1 MINSHGESLR
11 LPCVGSGESDVN
23 IVITG
28 ATGFVGQALCRYWHE
43 QGHTLMVVSRQSD
56 KAQATIRVPVMA
68 RSSAID
74 FADQSVGA
82 IVNLAGEPI
91 FNRRWSEAQKK
102 KLIDSRLKATHD
114 VGELCQRLATPPA
127 RLISGSAMG
136 YYGDQGSREVTEQTS
151 PHKEFAHRLCREW
164 EEAAQQL
171 ATDQMQVACLRIGL
185 VLDRDGGMLKPM
197 RPMFRLGLGGRL
209 GKGRQ
214 YMPWVHRHD
223 LVRIIDFL
231 LQRDDISGAWNAGA
245 PAPVTNAKF
254 TRTLAASLNRPAPF
268 VMPGSVVSL
277 ALGEMSQL
285 LLTGARMVPA
295 RLEAAGF
302 RFEYPT
308 LEKALTA
315 IERRAA

>member
-1 MINSHGESLR
+1 M
-11 LPCVGSGESDVN
+11 N

-43 QGHTLMVVSRQSD
+43 KGHTLMVVSRQPD
-56 KAQATIRVPVMA
+56 KAHATIGVPVMA
-68 RSSAID
+68 RAAAVD
-74 FADQSVGA
+74 FADQQVDA
-82 IVNLAGEPI
+82 VVNLAGEPI

-102 KLIDSRLKATHD
+102 KLIESRVKATRD
-114 VGELCQRLATPPA
+114 VGELCHRLEQPPG

-151 PHKEFAHRLCREW
+151 PHDEFAHRLCREW
-164 EEAAQQL
+164 EEEAQQL
-171 ATDQMQVACLRIGL
+171 ATDQMPVACIRIGL

-197 RPMFRLGLGGRL
+197 RPMFRLGVGGRL

-214 YMPWVHRHD
+214 YMPWIHRHD

-231 LQRDDISGAWNAGA
+231 LQHDGIQGAWNAGA
-245 PAPVTNAKF
+245 PQPVTNAEF

-268 VMPGSVVSL
+268 VVPGGVISVG
-277 ALGEMSQL
+277 LGEMSQL

-302 RFEYPT
+302 RFDYPT

>member
-1 MINSHGESLR
+1 M
-11 LPCVGSGESDVN
+11 N

-43 QGHTLMVVSRQSD
+43 KGHTLMVVSRQPD
-56 KAQATIRVPVMA
+56 KAHATIGVPVMA
-68 RSSAID
+68 RAAAVD
-74 FADQSVGA
+74 FADQQVDA
-82 IVNLAGEPI
+82 VINLAGAPI
-91 FNRRWSEAQKK
+91 FNRRWSESQKK
-102 KLIDSRLKATHD
+102 RLIESRLKATRD
-114 VGELCQRLATPPA
+114 VGELCQRLNSPP
-127 RLISGSAMG
+127 RQLISGSAMG
-136 YYGDQGSREVTEQTS
+136 YYGDQGSREVTEQTP
-151 PHKEFAHRLCREW
+151 PHDEFAHRLCRDW

-171 ATDQMQVACLRIGL
+171 ATDQMKVACLRIGL

-214 YMPWVHRHD
+214 YMPWIHRHD

-231 LQRDDISGAWNAGA
+231 LERDDAQGAWNAGA
-245 PAPVTNAKF
+245 PEPVTNAEF
-254 TRTLAASLNRPAPF
+254 TRTLAASLHRPAPF
-268 VMPGSVVSL
+268 VMPAGVVSM

-285 LLTGARMVPA
+285 LLTGARMMPA

-315 IERRAA
+315 IEHRAA

>member
-1 MINSHGESLR
+1 M
-11 LPCVGSGESDVN
+11 N

-28 ATGFVGQALCRYWHE
+28 ATGFVGQALCQYLHE
-43 QGHTLMVVSRQSD
+43 KGHTLMVVSRQPD
-56 KAQATIRVPVMA
+56 KAHATIGVPVMA
-68 RSSAID
+68 RAAAID
-74 FADQSVGA
+74 FAGQTVDAV
-82 IVNLAGEPI
+82 VNLAGEPI
-91 FNRRWSEAQKK
+91 FNRRWSEAQKQ
-102 KLIDSRLKATHD
+102 KLIASRLKATRD
-114 VGELCQRLATPPA
+114 VGELCQRLATPP
-127 RLISGSAMG
+127 RQLISGSAMG

-151 PHKEFAHRLCREW
+151 PHDEFAHRLCREW

-171 ATDQMQVACLRIGL
+171 ATDQMKVACIRIGL

-197 RPMFRLGLGGRL
+197 RPMFRLGVGGRL

-214 YMPWVHRHD
+214 YMPWIHRHD

-231 LQRDDISGAWNAGA
+231 LQRDDAEGVWNAGA
-245 PAPVTNAKF
+245 PQPVTNAEF

-268 VMPGSVVSL
+268 VVPGGVISM

-285 LLTGARMVPA
+285 LLTGARMLPA

-302 RFEYPT
+302 RFDYPT

-315 IERRAA
+315 IEHRAA

>member
-1 MINSHGESLR
+1 M
-11 LPCVGSGESDVN
+11 N

-43 QGHTLMVVSRQSD
+43 KGHTLMVVSRQPD
-56 KAQATIRVPVMA
+56 KARDTIGVPVTA
-68 RSSAID
+68 RAKAVD
-74 FADQSVGA
+74 FADQQVDA
-82 IVNLAGEPI
+82 VVNLAGEPI
-91 FNRRWSEAQKK
+91 FNRRWSDAQKRQ
-102 KLIDSRLKATHD
+102 LIDSRVRATRD
-114 VGELCQRLATPPA
+114 VGELCQQLPQPP
-127 RLISGSAMG
+127 RKLISGSAMG
-136 YYGDQGSREVTEQTS
+136 YYGDQGSREVTEQTP
-151 PHKEFAHRLCREW
+151 PHDEFAHQLCRQW
-164 EEAAQQL
+164 EEEARKL
-171 ATDQMQVACLRIGL
+171 ETGQMSVACIRIGL

-197 RPMFRLGLGGRL
+197 RPMFRLGVGGRL

-214 YMPWVHRHD
+214 YMPWIHRHD

-231 LQRDDISGAWNAGA
+231 LERHDDVDGAWNAGA
-245 PAPVTNAKF
+245 PAPVTNAEF

-268 VMPGSVVSL
+268 VVPGSVISL

-308 LEKALTA
+308 LEKALAA
-315 IERRAA
+315 IQRDAA